1 MNFFYKRHT
10 NRDMNFGSQENQEGN
25 MLLPRFEFHE
35 PATVEEACRILG
47 ELGHKAKTLAGGT
60 DLLVNMKKK
69 VVAPEHLVSLDR
81 IESLSELT
89 GSNGTLRIGAC
100 VKAAEI
106 AASDVVGADFPALR
120 GGASKLG
127 SPLIRNLATIGGNL
141 VSARPAADF
150 PPPLMAYGAK
160 VVLKSSAGERTV
172 ALSDFIEAPG
182 RTMILPE
189 EILDAVLLEKP
200 AAHSGSAYIK
210 LGIREALEISLVNV
224 AVVMTTDGA
233 DGPIKAARIVMGSVG
248 PTPLLSPSAEKVLL
262 GKKPSEALF
271 LAAGVAAAMDSR
283 PIDDFRASADYK
295 RAMVKELTRRAL
307 AQAYDRARNE

>member
-1 MNFFYKRHT
+1 
-10 NRDMNFGSQENQEGN
+10 

>member
-1 MNFFYKRHT
+1 
-10 NRDMNFGSQENQEGN
+10 

-47 ELGHKAKTLAGGT
+47 ELGDKAKTLAGGT

-69 VVAPEHLVSLDR
+69 VVAPDHVVSLDR
-81 IESLSELT
+81 IASLAEM
-89 GSNGTLRIGAC
+89 GSDNGTFRIGAC
-100 VKAAEI
+100 AKAVEI
-106 AASDVVGADFPALR
+106 AQSDAVGTDFPALQ
-120 GGASKLG
+120 GGAAKLG

-160 VVLKSSAGERTV
+160 VVLKSGNGGRTV
-172 ALSDFIEAPG
+172 ALSDFIKGPG
-182 RTMILPE
+182 QTVIAPE
-189 EILDAVLLEKP
+189 EILDSILIEKP
-200 AAHSGSAYIK
+200 ESYSGSAYIK

-224 AVVMTTDGA
+224 AVFMTTDGP
-233 DGPIKAARIVMGSVG
+233 DGPIKAARVVMGSVG
-248 PTPLLSPSAEKVLL
+248 PTPLLSPAAEKTLL
-262 GKKPSEALF
+262 GEKPSEALF
-271 LAAGVAAAMDSR
+271 LAAGEAAAMDSK

-307 AQAYDRARNE
+307 VQAYGNI

>member
-1 MNFFYKRHT
+1 
-10 NRDMNFGSQENQEGN
+10 
-25 MLLPRFEFHE
+25 MLLPKFEFHE

-47 ELGHKAKTLAGGT
+47 ELGEKAKTLAGGT
-60 DLLVNMKKK
+60 DLFVNMKKK
-69 VVAPEHLVSLDR
+69 VLAPEHVVSLDR
-81 IESLSELT
+81 IESLSEL
-89 GSNGTLRIGAC
+89 GSSNGMLRIGAC

-106 AASDVVGADFPALR
+106 AESHAVGGDFPALQ

-150 PPPLMAYGAK
+150 PPPLMVYGAK
-160 VVLKSSAGERTV
+160 AVLKSSTGERTV
-172 ALSDFIEAPG
+172 AVSDFIEGPG
-182 RTMILPE
+182 RTIISPE
-189 EILDAVLLEKP
+189 EILDSLLIEKP

-224 AVVMTTDGA
+224 AVFMTTEGP
-233 DGPIKAARIVMGSVG
+233 DGPIKAARVVMGSVG
-248 PTPLLSPSAEKVLL
+248 PTPLMSPSAEKVLL
-262 GKKPSEALF
+262 GEKPSGALY
-271 LAAGVAAAMDSR
+271 LAAGEAAAMDSR

-307 AQAYDRARNE
+307 AQAYNEI

>member
-1 MNFFYKRHT
+1 
-10 NRDMNFGSQENQEGN
+10 

-69 VVAPEHLVSLDR
+69 VLAPEHVVSLDR
-81 IESLSELT
+81 IGSLAEI
-89 GSNGTLRIGAC
+89 GPIDGGLRIGAC
-100 VKAAEI
+100 AKAVEI
-106 AASDVVGADFPALR
+106 AESDVVGTDFPALR

-150 PPPLMAYGAK
+150 PPPLLAYGAK
-160 VVLKSSAGERTV
+160 AVLKSSTGERTV
-172 ALSDFIEAPG
+172 ALADFIKGPG
-182 RTMILPE
+182 QTVISPE
-189 EILDAVLLEKP
+189 EILDSILLEKP
-200 AAHSGSAYIK
+200 ESSSGSAYVK

-224 AVVMTTDGA
+224 AVFMTTEGQG
-233 DGPIKAARIVMGSVG
+233 GPIKAARVVMGSVG
-248 PTPLLSPSAEKVLL
+248 PTPLLSPSAEKILL

-271 LAAGVAAAMDSR
+271 LAAGEAAAMDSK

-295 RAMVKELTRRAL
+295 RAMVTELTRRAL
-307 AQAYDRARNE
+307 AEAYSKI

>member
-1 MNFFYKRHT
+1 
-10 NRDMNFGSQENQEGN
+10 
-25 MLLPRFEFHE
+25 MLLPKFEFHE

-47 ELGHKAKTLAGGT
+47 ELGEKAKTLAGGT
-60 DLLVNMKKK
+60 DLFVNMKKK
-69 VVAPEHLVSLDR
+69 VLAPEHVVSLDR
-81 IESLSELT
+81 IESLSEL
-89 GSNGTLRIGAC
+89 GPSNGTLRIGAC

-106 AASDVVGADFPALR
+106 AESDAVGVDFPALQ

-160 VVLKSSAGERTV
+160 VVLKSSSGERTV
-172 ALSDFIEAPG
+172 AVSDFIEGPG
-182 RTMILPE
+182 QTIISPE
-189 EILDAVLLEKP
+189 EILDSFLLEKP
-200 AAHSGSAYIK
+200 EAHSGSAYIK

-224 AVVMTTDGA
+224 AVFMTAEGPG
-233 DGPIKAARIVMGSVG
+233 GPIKAARVVMGSVG
-248 PTPLLSPSAEKVLL
+248 PTPLMSLSAEKVLL
-262 GKKPSEALF
+262 GEKPSEALF
-271 LAAGVAAAMDSR
+271 LAAGEAAAMDSR

-307 AQAYDRARNE
+307 ARAYDEI

>member
-1 MNFFYKRHT
+1 
-10 NRDMNFGSQENQEGN
+10 

-69 VVAPEHLVSLDR
+69 VLAPDHVVSLDR
-81 IESLSELT
+81 ITSLAEM
-89 GSNGTLRIGAC
+89 GSDNGTFRIGAC
-100 VKAAEI
+100 AKAVEI
-106 AASDVVGADFPALR
+106 AESEALGSDFPALQA
-120 GGASKLG
+120 GAAKLG
-127 SPLIRNLATIGGNL
+127 SPLIRNLATVGGNL

-160 VVLKSSAGERTV
+160 VVLKNSTGERTV
-172 ALSDFIEAPG
+172 ALSEFIKGPG
-182 RTMILPE
+182 QTVIAPE
-189 EILDAVLLEKP
+189 EVLDSILIEKP
-200 AAHSGSAYIK
+200 ESYSGSAYIK

-224 AVVMTTDGA
+224 AVCMTTEGP
-233 DGPIKAARIVMGSVG
+233 DGPIKAARVVMGSVG
-248 PTPLLSPSAEKVLL
+248 PTPLFSPAAERTLL
-262 GKKPSEALF
+262 GEKPSEALF
-271 LAAGVAAAMDSR
+271 LAAGEAAAMDSR

-307 AQAYDRARNE
+307 AQAHGNI

>member
-1 MNFFYKRHT
+1 
-10 NRDMNFGSQENQEGN
+10 

-69 VVAPEHLVSLDR
+69 VLAPDHVVSLDR
-81 IESLSELT
+81 ITSLAEM
-89 GSNGTLRIGAC
+89 GSDNGTFRIGAC
-100 VKAAEI
+100 AKAVEI
-106 AASDVVGADFPALR
+106 AESEALGSDFPALQA
-120 GGASKLG
+120 GAAKLG
-127 SPLIRNLATIGGNL
+127 SPLIRNLATVGGNL

-160 VVLKSSAGERTV
+160 VVLKSSTGERTM
-172 ALSDFIEAPG
+172 ALSEFIKGPG
-182 RTMILPE
+182 QTVIAPE
-189 EILDAVLLEKP
+189 EVLDSILIEKP
-200 AAHSGSAYIK
+200 ESYSGSAYIK

-224 AVVMTTDGA
+224 AVCMTTEGP
-233 DGPIKAARIVMGSVG
+233 DGPIKAARVVMGSVG
-248 PTPLLSPSAEKVLL
+248 PTPLFSPAAERTLL
-262 GKKPSEALF
+262 GEKPSEALF
-271 LAAGVAAAMDSR
+271 LAAGEAAAMDSR

-307 AQAYDRARNE
+307 AQAHGNI